1 MALTYATRLSFIAF
15 VEAERLP
22 PGMRRALRYV
32 PPAVLAALALPDLV
46 FADGSL
52 LLSPAN
58 PRLLAGLLAA
68 IVAWRTR
75 NLWLTIGAG
84 MGLFFLLGQI
94 LG

>member
-1 MALTYATRLSFIAF
+1 
-15 VEAERLP
+15 
-22 PGMRRALRYV
+22 MRRALRYV
-32 PPAVLAALALPDLV
+32 PPAVLAALALPELV
-46 FADGSL
+46 LVERSL

-84 MGLFFLLGQI
+84 MGSFFLLGQL